1 MREARKVEGVKK
13 VLVASGIRMDLARQS
28 PEYIRELTEHHV
40 GGHLKVAPE
49 HVDPDV
55 LFKMR
60 KPANDDFEYFA
71 EVFDEQSKAAG
82 QEAVFDSVLHRKSSR

>member
-1 MREARKVEGVKK
+1 VKK

-28 PEYIRELTEHHV
+28 PEYIRELTRHHI

-55 LFKMR
+55 LFKN
-60 KPANDDFEYFA
+60 AQTSSNDDFEYFS
-71 EVFDEQSKAAG
+71 EKCS
-82 QEAVFDSVLHRKSSR
+82 RKSAEAEAKNSTWCRTSSLATLEAIPKP